1 MFTKKVIYRLKLRT
15 LEKFLERRGLPPLGN
30 RYAILAYGS
39 NACPQQLLNKNPTD
53 VPGLYGRLTGAGAV
67 YAGKKTER
75 GYVPATLA
83 RKKGSRAS
91 WVTLLTRDQ
100 LQAMDASEGRQ
111 HNTYVLAELSKVRFS
126 VGRSRFIPLYTY
138 VRIRG
143 GVMTRNGK
151 SVGLRS
157 TSQKRA
163 KQLLPTESGEDAARW
178 LDYQLIPH
186 PNPPANFSQI
196 LLQ

>member
-1 MFTKKVIYRLKLRT
+1 MARKRQRASPRIPVNRYPFTVATYPGCRPRFSYMFTKKVIYRLNLRT

-39 NACPQQLLNKNPTD
+39 NACPQQLLNKNLTD
-53 VPGLYGRLTGAGAV
+53 VPVLYGRLTGAEAV

-91 WVTLLTRDQ
+91 WVTLLTREQ

-111 HNTYVLAELSKVRFS
+111 HNTYALAELSKVRSS
-126 VGRSRFIPLYTY
+126 V
-138 VRIRG
+138 
-143 GVMTRNGK
+143 
-151 SVGLRS
+151 
-157 TSQKRA
+157 
-163 KQLLPTESGEDAARW
+163 
-178 LDYQLIPH
+178 
-186 PNPPANFSQI
+186 
-196 LLQ
+196 